1 MRAVIAI
8 AVVILILVLIGWVS
22 FGIDGGR
29 GTVEFDSDKAQ
40 QDTENVAEGIR
51 DLADDAAE
59 GLDRT
64 ERTNDAEDAPVVET
78 DEVELEPST

>member
-40 QDTENVAEGIR
+40 RDTENIAEGVR
-51 DLADDAAE
+51 DLAGDAAD
-59 GLDRT
+59 GLR
-64 ERTNDAEDAPVVET
+64 
-78 DEVELEPST
+78 EVEREPEPEVVD